1 MEWYI
6 GLISALVFFYI
17 LRKNVKKKQPSSENK
32 SKLPINY
39 DLVAKKEKVI
49 NNKLTI
55 EKEKNQKKNLSSNL
69 PSIRKVEKEKFE
81 KIVFNLADN
90 IAVLI
95 EGGMSIEQINKECM
109 PDLEDE
115 VKEIIIK
122 MALNKSKAIKNCGI
136 IYQLDSHRY
145 KEVGKYENGRIYGY
159 TKSGYRSFIEVGKYE
174 NGRIYGYTKSGYR
187 SFIEVGKYENG
198 RIYGY
203 TKSGYRSFIE
213 VGKYENERIFRL
225 ESNHHYKEVGKYS
238 NDGGGPPSGSLL
250 LLF

>member
-1 MEWYI
+1 
-6 GLISALVFFYI
+6 
-17 LRKNVKKKQPSSENK
+17 
-32 SKLPINY
+32 
-39 DLVAKKEKVI
+39 
-49 NNKLTI
+49 
-55 EKEKNQKKNLSSNL
+55 L

-81 KIVFNLADN
+81 KLVFNLADN

-95 EGGMSIEQINKECM
+95 EGGMSIEQINKEGM

-122 MALNKSKAIKNCGI
+122 MALNKIKAIKNCGI

-145 KEVGKYENGRIYGY
+145 KEVGKYENGRIYTKSGYRSFIEVGNYENGRIY

-174 NGRIYGYTKSGYR
+174 NGRI
-187 SFIEVGKYENG
+187 
-198 RIYGY
+198 Y

-238 NDGGGPPSGSLL
+238 NDGGGPPSGSFL

>member
-1 MEWYI
+1 MEWYYWI
-6 GLISALVFFYI
+6 IIIIAI
-17 LRKNVKKKQPSSENK
+17 LFLKPIFASLTKVNKSKVHPVKMDSKEAPNTSLVKKKTTKKSIPIEPK
-32 SKLPINY
+32 SKEEL
-39 DLVAKKEKVI
+39 EKTV
-49 NNKLTI
+49 
-55 EKEKNQKKNLSSNL
+55 S
-69 PSIRKVEKEKFE
+69 KVEKDKFE

-95 EGGMSIEQINKECM
+95 EGGMSIEEIREGM

-115 VKEIIIK
+115 AKEKIIN
-122 MALNKSKAIKNCGI
+122 MALNKNKAIKNCGQ

-198 RIYGY
+198 L
-203 TKSGYRSFIE
+203 
-213 VGKYENERIFRL
+213 IFRL